1 MSVALAL
8 AYGSLVGVSGTGMRR
23 PRALTAVAARPVPD
37 IADTVVMPPLAACLG
52 DPTPDIRV
60 AGDWLAWGAHERA
73 LATAPDREP
82 IPASAHARSGA
93 RRSGSIVPA
102 AARRSLRAPAARRMP
117 AQRRPP

>member
-73 LATAPDREP
+73 LAAAVYLALPSTGR
-82 IPASAHARSGA
+82 H
-93 RRSGSIVPA
+93 RRHSRYRG
-102 AARRSLRAPAARRMP
+102 RHRAPHRGGGRR
-117 AQRRPP
+117 

>member
-60 AGDWLAWGAHERA
+60 AGDWLA
-73 LATAPDREP
+73 
-82 IPASAHARSGA
+82 
-93 RRSGSIVPA
+93 A
-102 AARRSLRAPAARRMP
+102 AAYLAPPRAGRHRRPSRYRGRRRAPHRGGGRW
-117 AQRRPP
+117 

>member
-52 DPTPDIRV
+52 DPTPDIQV
-60 AGDWLAWGAHERA
+60 AGDWPEWGALERV
-73 LATAPDREP
+73 L
-82 IPASAHARSGA
+82 
-93 RRSGSIVPA
+93 A
-102 AARRSLRAPAARRMP
+102 AAAYLALPSTGRHRRPRRYRGRRRAPHRGGGRW
-117 AQRRPP
+117 

>member
-37 IADTVVMPPLAACLG
+37 IADTVVMPPLAACLSG
-52 DPTPDIRV
+52 PTPDIRV

-73 LATAPDREP
+73 LAAAVYLVLPSTGR
-82 IPASAHARSGA
+82 H
-93 RRSGSIVPA
+93 RRHSRYRG
-102 AARRSLRAPAARRMP
+102 RHRAPRRGGG
-117 AQRRPP
+117 RR